1 MNRFGLCTNL
11 QGIAMSPKFCVHLQW
26 CESRSKSNKSELPA
40 SNHSTKA
47 FWKPQLPIESL
58 IKEELTELMNLD
70 IDDIDKAIEL
80 LLFVMKKQ
88 IVVVLVCVI
97 FLLSITS
104 CAAPEDKVIASLGEY
119 EKMEFF
125 TSGGFQDYTDY
136 AKYYYDSVD
145 FTDNEYFAKI
155 QDSDMDNLNNHLDDF
170 EAWIE
175 TYRNGDPSREIVVN
189 YDFDRSLI
197 DNDDYLYVET
207 EWFDSSDDGN
217 AVFASYDV
225 YFFDVQTNTL
235 YYFHNNI

>member
-1 MNRFGLCTNL
+1 
-11 QGIAMSPKFCVHLQW
+11 
-26 CESRSKSNKSELPA
+26 
-40 SNHSTKA
+40 
-47 FWKPQLPIESL
+47 
-58 IKEELTELMNLD
+58 
-70 IDDIDKAIEL
+70 
-80 LLFVMKKQ
+80 MKKQ
-88 IVVVLVCVI
+88 IALVLVCVVI
-97 FLLSITS
+97 LLSISS
-104 CAAPEDKVIASLGEY
+104 CAGPEDTVIASLGKY
-119 EKMEFF
+119 EKNEFF

-175 TYRNGDPSREIVVN
+175 TYRKGDPSREIVVN

-197 DNDDYLYVET
+197 DCEDYLYIET